1 MYVLRHFAPVMIYL
15 AKCAFSLRFRFCG
28 VWVWDLL
35 VWASDSLRLVFCR
48 SRKVE
53 CDCCGWR
60 GERFFLYTVISGKHV
75 YRFREICPRCR
86 VVERQRQLVRR
97 LRDKT
102 QLFSLNA
109 PTILHIGPSKAVTQ
123 WFRKQGLTSIVTI
136 DLRSSVAML
145 RMDITR
151 LAFRD
156 DVFDV
161 IVCSHVLEHV
171 PDDLPAMREMLRVMK
186 VAGICMIQVPIQS
199 GLPETVEY
207 GRPNP
212 EEFDHVRAYGQD
224 FASRLN
230 ATGFEST
237 YAEDE
242 MFEVT
247 KPRPTS
253 S

>member
-1 MYVLRHFAPVMIYL
+1 MIDITR
-15 AKCAFSLRFRFCG
+15 CAFSLRFRFCG
-28 VWVWDLL
+28 AWVWDLL
-35 VWASDSLRLVFCR
+35 VWLYDSLGLVFRRCR
-48 SRKVE
+48 EVE
-53 CDCCGWR
+53 CDCCGWQ
-60 GERFFLYTVISGKHV
+60 GERFFLFTTISGKRV
-75 YRFREICPRCR
+75 YRFREICPRCL

-123 WFRKQGLTSIVTI
+123 WFQKQGLTNIVTI
-136 DLRSSVAML
+136 DLRSGVAML
-145 RMDITR
+145 RMDMTR

-161 IVCSHVLEHV
+161 IACSHVLEHV
-171 PDDLPAMREMLRVMK
+171 PDDLLAMKEMLRVMK
-186 VAGICMIQVPIQS
+186 MGGVCMIQVPIQRE
-199 GLPETVEY
+199 LLETVEY
-207 GRPNP
+207 GRQNP
-212 EEFDHVRAYGQD
+212 EEFGHVRAYGQD
-224 FASRLN
+224 FASRLKS
-230 ATGFEST
+230 AGFEST

-247 KPRPTS
+247 KARPTS